1 MKWLVVVLIAMLLV
15 PFSASNAAY
24 VRASTGP
31 VVISSV
37 YANEWGS
44 PFVQFASP
52 INAACNGGS
61 GLYLYNVEMTQP
73 PADLRANKMAIVL
86 SAKLSG
92 KRVVLDYFYDAARSP
107 DWDACYIHGIQIVD

>member
-1 MKWLVVVLIAMLLV
+1 MLLA

-24 VRASTGP
+24 VRTSSGP
-31 VVISSV
+31 VTISSV

-44 PFVQFASP
+44 PFVQFDSQ
-52 INAACNGGS
+52 INAVCSGGN
-61 GLYLYNVEMTQP
+61 GLYLYNIEISEP
-73 PADLRANKMAIVL
+73 PADFRKNKMAILL

-107 DWDACYIHGIQIVD
+107 GWDSCYIHGIQIVD